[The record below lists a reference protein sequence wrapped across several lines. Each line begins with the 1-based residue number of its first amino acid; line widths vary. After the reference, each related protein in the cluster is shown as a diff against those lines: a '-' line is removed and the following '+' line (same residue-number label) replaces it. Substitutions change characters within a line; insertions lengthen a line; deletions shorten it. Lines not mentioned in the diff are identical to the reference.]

1 MDLDGFPYLSPA
13 DAFSARVSLQSRSSR
28 HLPEYH
34 QGLLVPLVT
43 FDFHNTLAQCDTW
56 FALEVRELPGTV
68 LQAMQESTG
77 DSPSP
82 ELIADVTALYRQLRQ
97 EVMASG
103 IEIDAQTSVMATFA
117 ALGIVADPVLVGKC
131 IDQVMRASLHDLR
144 PVPGSRELV
153 RALHERGFR
162 LGVISSAVFHP
173 FLEWSLEQ
181 FGIADCFEFVI
192 TSASAGFYKSSP
204 RIYEHALNLAG
215 VEALHALHIGD
226 SPRWDVTMANSVGMS
241 TILLNMA
248 QHRAVVVAIEEGLT
262 EPDLR
267 VETFPDFHEQILAFA
282 DTLNALEVASR
293 TSEAPATPKLRV
305 DIFTLF
311 PQMFVGP
318 FDESILKRARTQGIL
333 DVRIHDI
340 RDWTHDKHHTAD
352 DTPYGGGAGMV
363 MKAPPI
369 VEAVEDVLGE
379 DLGRAHIAIT
389 SAGGR
394 QFSQSIAHE
403 LAECGRLVLICG
415 HYEGIDERVSTLLH
429 ADELSIGDYIMTGG
443 ELPAMVI
450 VDTIARLIPGVI
462 DAQSIADESHA
473 EGRAALVEYPHY
485 TRPAEYRGLPV
496 PPILLSG
503 HHAKID
509 EWREN
514 EARMRTQRWRPDLL
528 ERQSTN

>member
-1 MDLDGFPYLSPA
+1 M
-13 DAFSARVSLQSRSSR
+13 
-28 HLPEYH
+28 
-34 QGLLVPLVT
+34 PLVT
-43 FDFHNTLAQCDTW
+43 FDFHNTLAHCDSW
-56 FALEVRELPGTV
+56 FALEIRELPGAV
-68 LQAMQESTG
+68 LTAMLDGTG
-77 DSPSP
+77 DAPSP
-82 ELIADVTALYRQLRQ
+82 DVIADLTAHYRQLRQ
-97 EVMASG
+97 QVMASG
-103 IEIDAQTSVMATFA
+103 IEIDAQTSVMATFG
-117 ALGIVADPVLVGKC
+117 LIGIEADPVVVEHH
-131 IDQVMRASLHDLR
+131 IEQIMYASLHDLL
-144 PVPGSRELV
+144 PVLGARELV

-162 LGVISSAVFHP
+162 LGVISSAVYHP
-173 FLEWSLEQ
+173 FLEWSLER
-181 FGIADCFEFVI
+181 FGIAECFDFVV

-204 RIYEHALNLAG
+204 KIYEYALDLAG
-215 VEALHALHIGD
+215 VTPSLALHIGD
-226 SPRWDVTMANSVGMS
+226 SPRWDVTTASSVGMS
-241 TILLNMA
+241 TILLNMT
-248 QHRAVVVAIEEGLT
+248 QHRMVAAADEEGLT
-262 EPDLR
+262 APDLK

-282 DTLNALEVASR
+282 ETLTAREAS
-293 TSEAPATPKLRV
+293 SLVVEASTTPSLRV

-318 FDESILKRARTQGIL
+318 FDESILKRARAQGIL

-369 VEAVEDVLGE
+369 VEAIEEVLGE
-379 DLGRAHIAIT
+379 ELTDAHIAIT

-394 QFSQSIAHE
+394 QFSQPIAHE

-415 HYEGIDERVSTLLH
+415 HYEGIDERVSTLLN
-429 ADELSIGDYIMTGG
+429 ADELSIGDYVMTGG

-462 DAQSIADESHA
+462 DAQSIAEESHA
-473 EGRAALVEYPHY
+473 ESRAALVEYPHY

-496 PPILLSG
+496 PPVLLSG

-514 EARMRTQRWRPDLL
+514 EARARTERWRPDLL
-528 ERQSTN
+528 ERKLTN